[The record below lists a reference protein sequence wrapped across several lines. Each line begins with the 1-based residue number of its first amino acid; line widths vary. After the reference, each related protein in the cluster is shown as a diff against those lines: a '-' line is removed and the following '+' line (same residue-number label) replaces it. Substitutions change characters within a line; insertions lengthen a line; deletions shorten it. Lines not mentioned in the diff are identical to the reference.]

1 MGDFLRFLLVGA
13 PDGGSP
19 DSGGNNQNTDSH
31 DTGYGSGLKTF
42 VQCHGH
48 ASFQRIAHGVVNTG
62 TGQQREVTPRV
73 DVVQG
78 DVCTRV
84 LELALFSGGKE
95 CLFPKG

>member
-1 MGDFLRFLLVGA
+1 MIKTPAVLAGVFCCGYVACFRATPQPFLKEVEE
-13 PDGGSP
+13 GSEMIITHKVKM
-19 DSGGNNQNTDSH
+19 D
-31 DTGYGSGLKTF
+31 LM
-42 VQCHGH
+42 
-48 ASFQRIAHGVVNTG
+48 
-62 TGQQREVTPRV
+62 QREVTPRV